1 MYNSS
6 QFIMN
11 KIFFDGMGVA
21 IEDYNMHGYNLVGT
35 SLSWKPFMANENCDN
50 TGRNCQN
57 YGLVADLMDIW
68 GKNYNFTWEVYAD
81 LDNDWGMFPL
91 EGTPYNISGKWK
103 GVMGDIVEGK
113 YQLTINAWLFPLY
126 RISILDFVPITKDG
140 PILCLIPK
148 LPEVDPGLFIR
159 QCPDIHIST
168 LLLFTTLDLQTC
180 LKCNLV
186 NFVIPVMCK
195 NRSTSIWT
203 MFSGHL
209 PMMLGQSS

>member
-1 MYNSS
+1 
-6 QFIMN
+6 
-11 KIFFDGMGVA
+11 
-21 IEDYNMHGYNLVGT
+21 
-35 SLSWKPFMANENCDN
+35 
-50 TGRNCQN
+50 
-57 YGLVADLMDIW
+57 
-68 GKNYNFTWEVYAD
+68 
-81 LDNDWGMFPL
+81 MFPL

-126 RISILDFVPITKDG
+126 HISILDFVPITTDR

-195 NRSTSIWT
+195 NRSTIIWT

>member
-1 MYNSS
+1 
-6 QFIMN
+6 MN

-126 RISILDFVPITKDG
+126 RISILDFVPITTDR

-180 LKCNLV
+180 LKCNPV
-186 NFVIPVMCK
+186 NFVILVMCK